1 MQKTLSLLLGAL
13 VILSGCVQRPYVP
26 QMSPTQ
32 SAREASVTAVNSTMS
47 RVQACSEGLRETKPA
62 FDGDKRDLSLAPSVN
77 LVDKEVLFAKDT
89 DPNKVMLMSSSAKIT
104 PAQKKAFL
112 DYIQANQKCRAIVRA
127 ELGGYPALV
136 TVYENY
142 FGDSDI
148 MYSKLISK
156 EITIGEAN
164 RQKAQLLAK
173 LKTEYTTA
181 TGAMNDRYNA
191 QINQEMQA
199 AQADAAQRRAIAAQF
214 LMNQQN
220 INAAQQ
226 MNNQNQ
232 LNNQIL
238 NNKPVNTNCN
248 RYGNQVNCTSY

>member
-1 MQKTLSLLLGAL
+1 MTKTLPILLSAL
-13 VILSGCVQRPYVP
+13 AFLSGCVQRPYVQ
-26 QMSPTQ
+26 QMTPTQ
-32 SAREASVTAVNSTMS
+32 ADRQVSVTTINSALS
-47 RVQACSEGLRETKPA
+47 RVQICSEGLRETKPA
-62 FDGDKRDLSLAPSVN
+62 FEGDKRDLSLAPSVN

-89 DPNKVMLMSSSAKIT
+89 DPNKVVLMSSTAKIT

-112 DYIQANQKCRAIVRA
+112 DYIQANQKCRAIVRS

-191 QINQEMQA
+191 QINQEVQA

-232 LNNQIL
+232 LL
-238 NNKPVNTNCN
+238 NNKPVTTNCN

>member
-1 MQKTLSLLLGAL
+1 VKNLSLLIVAMVLLA
-13 VILSGCVQRPYVP
+13 GCVQRPYIP
-26 QMSPTQ
+26 QMTPAQ
-32 SAREASVTAVNSTMS
+32 SARENSVNTVNSALS
-47 RVQACSEGLRETKPA
+47 RVTACSEGLRETKPA

-77 LVDKEVLFAKDT
+77 LVDKEVLFAKDS
-89 DPNKVMLMSSSAKIT
+89 DPNKVMLMSSTAKIST
-104 PAQKKAFL
+104 AQRKALL
-112 DYIQANQKCRAIVRA
+112 DYIQANQKCRAIIRN

-142 FGDSDI
+142 YGDTDI

-173 LKTEYTTA
+173 LKTEYTSA

-191 QINQEMQA
+191 QINQEVQA

-232 LNNQIL
+232 LNNQIM
-238 NNKPVNTNCN
+238 NNKPVTTNCN
-248 RYGNQVNCTSY
+248 KFGNQVNCTSY

>member
-1 MQKTLSLLLGAL
+1 MGAL
-13 VILSGCVQRPYVP
+13 VILGGCVQRPYVP
-26 QMSPTQ
+26 QMSPAQ
-32 SAREASVTAVNSTMS
+32 SARESSVTAVNSAMS
-47 RVQACSEGLRETKPA
+47 RAQICSDGLRETKPA
-62 FDGDKRDLSLAPSVN
+62 FDGDKRDFSVAPSIN
-77 LVDKEVLFAKDT
+77 LVDKEILFAKET
-89 DPNKVMLMSSSAKIT
+89 DANKVILMSSNAKIT
-104 PAQKKAFL
+104 PAQKKALL
-112 DYIQANQKCRAIVRA
+112 DYIQANQKCRAIIRN
-127 ELGGYPALV
+127 ELGSFPALV

-142 FGDSDI
+142 YGDSDI
-148 MYSKLISK
+148 MYSKLISR

-173 LKTEYTTA
+173 LKTEYTAA
-181 TGAMNDRYNA
+181 TGAMNHRYNA

-232 LNNQIL
+232 LNNQLL
-238 NNKPVNTNCN
+238 NNKPVNTKCN
-248 RYGNQVNCTSY
+248 RLGDQINCTSY